1 MKMQHSYGLYLHAK
15 GQGQNEGAR
24 SSALDLVMRNS
35 RERFDSHAPCK
46 LICAMLLEEITMPAF
61 SQGLATTRTVLIPF
75 GSVEEHGGHLP
86 LGTDTIHA
94 YELGKQVAGI
104 HPIFVAPPVWYGLCR
119 STNLHPGTIGIS
131 GDTLKRLALDI
142 VSGFYHQG
150 CRNFVFL
157 SGHAGGTHMAFL
169 TDAGEQVLSR
179 FPDSRVAVVSVLDV
193 QSQMPGGI
201 IETPGDSH
209 AGEVE
214 TSLMLYLRNHLV
226 DGTSP
231 EEYPVF
237 PKYILV
243 RDKLRYWP
251 GGVWGNP
258 QKASSSKGATIMEKE
273 ALVLASLVK
282 RLEELQVVDDSPL

>member
-1 MKMQHSYGLYLHAK
+1 MKIQRVSRLRFQILRVG
-15 GQGQNEGAR
+15 
-24 SSALDLVMRNS
+24 
-35 RERFDSHAPCK
+35 RERFDSQATGK
-46 LICAMLLEEITMPAF
+46 LICGMLLEEITMSAF
-61 SQGLATTRTVLIPF
+61 SHGLAATQTVLIPF
-75 GSVEEHGGHLP
+75 GSVEEHGNHLP

-94 YELGKQVAGI
+94 YELAKRVAGT
-104 HPIFVAPPVWYGLCR
+104 HPVFVAPPVWYGLCR
-119 STNLHPGTIGIS
+119 STALHPGTVGIS

-142 VSGFYHQG
+142 ASAFHRQG

-179 FPDSRVAVVSVLDV
+179 FHDSKVAVLSVLDI
-193 QSQMPGGI
+193 QGQMPDGI

-214 TSLMLYLRNHLV
+214 TSLILHLRGHLV
-226 DGTSP
+226 NGTSP
-231 EEYPVF
+231 EEYPAF
-237 PKYILV
+237 PKHILV

-258 QKASSSKGATIMEKE
+258 QKASPSKGATIMEEE
-273 ALVLASLVK
+273 ALVLVALVK
-282 RLEELQVVDDSPL
+282 RLEEL